1 MGSSSIHPPVE
12 CVLGGCFCLGIK
24 QPDHEAGHSPLFTAE
39 IKRVTVV
46 MLNST
51 LEL

>member
-12 CVLGGCFCLGIK
+12 CVLGGSFYLGSK
-24 QPDHEAGHSPLFTAE
+24 QPDNEAGRSPLFTAE

-46 MLNST
+46 MSDST
-51 LEL
+51 LKL